1 MIELAGAVIRRE
13 ERLLL
18 LGEEAHP

>member
-1 MIELAGAVIRRE
+1 MIELAGAAIRRE